1 MSESS
6 KHTTHYTHDMINDPL
21 SPLSVINCNLAIL
34 DVDEC
39 KNSPCGSGS
48 LCTNLPG
55 SYSCSCPA
63 GYIGNPTPKEG
74 CIDQDEC
81 LTSAVESLCGQSAEC
96 VNTPG
101 SYFCQCP
108 AGFTGNPKHKC
119 EGLLLQLAFNC
130 LKLTEPCLQTLTNVP
145 TCAVPILNVST
156 LLAAIPVSAKMASL
170 AMHSFLPVVQVGRT
184 PFPPN

>member
-1 MSESS
+1 M
-6 KHTTHYTHDMINDPL
+6 TNDPL
-21 SPLSVINCNLAIL
+21 SPLPVIDCNLAIL

-81 LTSAVESLCGQSAEC
+81 LTSAAESLCGQSAEC

-119 EGLLLQLAFNC
+119 EGLLLQLTFNC
-130 LKLTEPCLQTLTNVP
+130 LKLTKPCLQTLTNVP
-145 TCAVPILNVST
+145 TFAGPILNVST
-156 LLAAIPVSAKMASL
+156 LLAVTHVSAKMASL
-170 AMHSFLPVVQVGRT
+170 AMHSFLPVVQVSRT
-184 PFPPN
+184 PFSPN